1 MRPSGVF
8 NATYNQDMAIV
19 RTKTQWG
26 MFIGAMVALA
36 VFPLVVSDT
45 YVSWGIWIAY
55 YIIAVL
61 GLNIL
66 FGYAGQISIGHI
78 AFVGVGAYVSANLVN
93 HLGFNFFL
101 ALPLAGLGAALVGT
115 VFGLPSLRLKGF
127 YLAMA
132 TFAAYFIIIYFFNNI
147 DDMTSAWRAWFPQL
161 TGGMM
166 GTFIDR
172 PSIPFTNFV
181 FDTDVKYFYLMAA
194 VTAIMVFFA
203 KNIVRTRVGRAFV
216 AIRDNDI
223 AAEVMGISVY
233 RYKLLAFAIG
243 NFYAG
248 IAGALI
254 GHYIGFLTPEHY
266 QFFEGIWMLGMV
278 VVGGMGYTMGPIFGA
293 TVLQLL
299 KFWAVPAVASL
310 AGAYLT
316 FLPDQTLG
324 RVGAA
329 SAWMFFA
336 LVVIL
341 MLIFEPRGIAHRWE
355 LFKASYRLHPFS
367 Y

>member
-8 NATYNQDMAIV
+8 NTSYNQDMAIV

-26 MFIGAMVALA
+26 MLIGVLAALVA
-36 VFPLVVSDT
+36 FPLVAPAT
-45 YVSWGIWIAY
+45 YVNWGILIAY
-55 YIIAVL
+55 YVIAVL

-78 AFVGVGAYVSANLVN
+78 AFVAVGAYASGNLVN

-101 ALPLAGLGAALVGT
+101 ALPLAGVAAALVGM

-127 YLAMA
+127 YLAMT
-132 TFAAYFIIIYFFNNI
+132 TFAAYFIIIYLINNV
-147 DDMTSAWRAWFPQL
+147 DEMTKGLEWFPRL

-166 GTFIDR
+166 GTFVDR
-172 PSIPFTNFV
+172 PTIPFINFE

-194 VTAIMVFFA
+194 VTAVLVFFA
-203 KNIVRTRVGRAFV
+203 KNLVRTRVGRAFV
-216 AIRDNDI
+216 AVRDNDI
-223 AAEVMGISVY
+223 AAEVMGISIF

-248 IAGALI
+248 IAGALF
-254 GHYIGFLTPEHY
+254 GHYVGFLTPEHF
-266 QFFEGIWMLGMV
+266 QFFDGIWMLGMV
-278 VVGGMGYTMGPIFGA
+278 VVGGMGYTMGPLFGA
-293 TVLQLL
+293 TTLQLL
-299 KFWAVPAVASL
+299 KFWAVPLVASWSDAL
-310 AGAYLT
+310 FPFAAGRT
-316 FLPDQTLG
+316 G
-324 RVGAA
+324 
-329 SAWMFFA
+329 SAFSWIFFA
-336 LVVIL
+336 LVVML
-341 MLIFEPRGIAHRWE
+341 MLIYEPRGIAHRWD

>member
-8 NATYNQDMAIV
+8 NDSYNKDMAII

-26 MFIGAMVALA
+26 MFLAALA
-36 VFPLVVSDT
+36 ALTVFPLVAPGQ
-45 YVSWGIWIAY
+45 YVNWGILIAY
-55 YIIAVL
+55 YVIAVL

-78 AFVGVGAYVSANLVN
+78 AFVAVGAYASANLMN
-93 HLGFNFFL
+93 HFGLNFFI
-101 ALPLAGLGAALVGT
+101 ALPLAGVVAALVGM

-132 TFAAYFIIIYFFNNI
+132 TFAAYFIILYVINNL
-147 DDMTSAWRAWFPQL
+147 DDMTKNLAWFPRL

-166 GTFIDR
+166 GMRADR
-172 PSIPFTNFV
+172 PSIFGFE

-194 VTAIMVFFA
+194 VTAILAFFA
-203 KNIVRTRVGRAFV
+203 KNLVRSRVGRAFV

-223 AAEVMGISVY
+223 AAEVMGISVF
-233 RYKLLAFAIG
+233 RYKLVAFGIG

-248 IAGALI
+248 VAGALF
-254 GHYIGFLTPEHY
+254 GHYVGFLTPEHFM
-266 QFFEGIWMLGMV
+266 FFDGIWMLGMV

-293 TVLQLL
+293 TTLQLL
-299 KFWAVPAVASL
+299 KFLAVPWVASL
-310 AGAYLT
+310 ADTYLP
-316 FLPDQTLG
+316 FAVG
-324 RVGAA
+324 RTG
-329 SAWMFFA
+329 SAFSWIFFA
-336 LVVIL
+336 LVVML
-341 MLIFEPRGIAHRWE
+341 MLIYEPRGIAHRWE